1 MMNNP
6 TNPREAISQ
15 YIKDTREH
23 FNPIFFQRN
32 EDEIITELMNVIY
45 SCERENPYFTIKVH
59 SYRVV
64 DNYDEINSILYSY

>member
-1 MMNNP
+1 MEMEEKVMMNNP

-45 SCERENPYFTIKVH
+45 SKQL
-59 SYRVV
+59 VV
-64 DNYDEINSILYSY
+64 LYCR